1 MPQCAGSVSA
11 AHGSFFV
18 YTGAALTGSTSVASH
33 KRATS
38 KYADLPEEEKEKRRA
53 KARESYYRK
62 KFLLQ
67 TDPVV
72 ATSACVGHSTPST
85 IAVSATYHTGNGNIG
100 CLVEHCSFDK
110 FSSFEF

>member
-1 MPQCAGSVSA
+1 MLQVL
-11 AHGSFFV
+11 H
-18 YTGAALTGSTSVASH
+18 LL
-33 KRATS
+33 
-38 KYADLPEEEKEKRRA
+38 LPINVLPVNMLICQRKRRR
-53 KARESYYRK
+53 KGVQRQESLINRK
-62 KFLLQ
+62 KFMLQ

-85 IAVSATYHTGNGNIG
+85 FAVSATYHTGNGNIG